1 MKVLKLN
8 NFDKLYFGYEDIAR
22 TLGISLSSARVSA
35 ARYTK
40 QVIVRTLTLEQM
52 MKNKIDALLDRH
64 EIRDAFDIEFL
75 LRSGVLLPDLA
86 NDQIVQMK
94 QRLAGFKENDFKVK
108 LGSILEGDLRSYY
121 IQNRFAYFYK
131 TLTMYSKKT

>member
-64 EIRDAFDIEFL
+64 EIRDTFDIEFL

-94 QRLAGFKENDFKVK
+94 QRLAGFKENDLKVK

-121 IQNRFAYFYK
+121 IQNRFTYFYK

>member
-94 QRLAGFKENDFKVK
+94 Q
-108 LGSILEGDLRSYY
+108 
-121 IQNRFAYFYK
+121 
-131 TLTMYSKKT
+131 